1 MFPNDRAG
9 TNRQGDFTGTYN
21 ARKEQLLDALMNKK
35 LQFTSYAPPPPPTDS
50 LTGMLESQ
58 MLPNMADGSMKSLAE
73 QNAIRDRV
81 LAAQK
86 AQEESYYLTDPISGK
101 KYTSQDEAINDLG
114 LVTYNQRFADG
125 GRIGFANGG
134 ENIIGADLKDPD
146 TEMNQNTEMNQMIPP
161 GGINFSNIKNYASI
175 PATYGAALYGNYIN
189 QRVGENM
196 ARAFRTDEMNERL
209 SQQVG
214 DKLSPGIN
222 SGSLTYTDFGLDP
235 VREYIGGGE
244 YRNTRE
250 FNPPSF
256 EKAMSLNS
264 ADLANALTLGNLNF
278 NKDPSGNINY
288 TGNTFDFPQPTFM
301 NNNPVDIPLDELNV
315 NAPQFSFTD
324 YLQGNYDLN
333 KSPTTDIVVPERIA
347 PATYYNSAPNFNA
360 DVLREE
366 EDAQYN
372 LPQKNI
378 FQRAGNF
385 IGKLNLED
393 YLPFIGQKSLTG
405 TMGRG
410 IGNLFQNIAPA
421 RYGTSQRAYNA
432 LTPQG
437 RSTVGSIYGPGGI
450 MSGYNAVSAFGRGP
464 LESITNRISKTRNP
478 VIKEQLITAA
488 KKITDSGQ
496 DTSKTGINAVT
507 QKGTYAYDDVN
518 VGGSG
523 TGGSGGKIVCT
534 MMNESYGFGNFRNK
548 IWLKHSKDLPKEYEI
563 GYHTIFLPLVNF
575 AKKEGKV
582 NKLVKKILEHIAKHR
597 TIDLKQEMRGK
608 THTLGRVYRKILE
621 PICLMVGKIKKEVK

>member
-1 MFPNDRAG
+1 
-9 TNRQGDFTGTYN
+9 
-21 ARKEQLLDALMNKK
+21 
-35 LQFTSYAPPPPPTDS
+35 
-50 LTGMLESQ
+50 MLESQ

>member
-21 ARKEQLLDALMNKK
+21 ARKEQLLNDLMNKK
-35 LQFTSYAPPPPPTDS
+35 LSYTSYAPPPPPTDS

-244 YRNTRE
+244 FRNTRD